1 VSWYT
6 HDALCDEGDEVD
18 MCEECQAEAER
29 FLPDTTRE
37 DD

>member
-1 VSWYT
+1 MSRLE
-6 HDALCDEGDEVD
+6 HDPLCDEGDWAYLCD
-18 MCEECQAEAER
+18 DCRAEAER